1 MVKPASKKIPSKGLP
16 SKKIPSEHQEQALF
30 VQWARRK
37 GLPIFA
43 IPNGGARHIAV
54 AMKLKLEG
62 VRPGVPD
69 LFLPLAVGKYHG
81 LFVEMKRQK
90 GGSVSG
96 EQKEWHKLL
105 IANGYEVI
113 IGYGAESAKE
123 QTLLYLQ
130 DKSASAFSQPG
141 AIGRSCV

>member
-1 MVKPASKKIPSKGLP
+1 MVKPASKKIPSKGLF

-37 GLPIFA
+37 ELPIFA

-69 LFLPLAVGKYHG
+69 LFLPLPIGKYHG

-105 IANGYEVI
+105 IDNGYKVI
-113 IGYGAESAKE
+113 IGLGSESAKE

-130 DKSASAFSQPG
+130 EKSASAFSQPG
-141 AIGRSCV
+141 AIAESCV